1 LAAAEL
7 FAGLVELVALDAA
20 KHGDEVQTDPVQF
33 VTVQFDV
40 RQFADEDT

>member
-1 LAAAEL
+1 
-7 FAGLVELVALDAA
+7 
-20 KHGDEVQTDPVQF
+20 VQTDPVQF